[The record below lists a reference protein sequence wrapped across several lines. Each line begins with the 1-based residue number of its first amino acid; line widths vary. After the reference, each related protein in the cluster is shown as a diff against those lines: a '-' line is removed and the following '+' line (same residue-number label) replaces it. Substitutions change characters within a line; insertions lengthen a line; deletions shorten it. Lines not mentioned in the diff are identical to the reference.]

1 MYLINKKLGGI
12 DPPASLPA
20 SLIPPSLRGGEQQ
33 QQQQQQQSQTQRDL
47 FDLFADSPPASA
59 GPTQQTQTQAGNY
72 FAAPVSVN
80 TTGQGQKQLPG
91 GTESFGT
98 TTFGES
104 FSLEKLGWRLMRF
117 VVGTDLMGDDEA
129 PSPVVA
135 QQPRA
140 PPSRS
145 ASTIQPQATGPK
157 PVRDYSA
164 EVGNAKNSLDSTTRA
179 VDALQKEKAELEQKE
194 SSSAAQLKEI
204 ELRLSS
210 VRAQHDNETR
220 IVDDLK
226 RRTREQ
232 TESLTKLRSDLIS
245 KESELSALRAEKD
258 ETEQAL
264 LRDKEEVRTMGKRM
278 KEVQEETDKLK
289 TLLEKMKKEARQQRG
304 MVAIAKKQVQT
315 IEGGRDVVQR
325 EMDDVA
331 AGKGMEESFE
341 QPRGLVAPARI
352 ISPQSTGIASPGN
365 VATATSI
372 PLPATPQQALSPV
385 ATGTTSRSN
394 NPFDRL
400 GFAGAFAKAPQ
411 VNSTG
416 AQAFPNAFAPQAE
429 AQAPAEHASRDIQ
442 TTGEATQD
450 DHELS
455 TLQKATLGAGAAVA
469 SVGSAFGVGGEETHE
484 THESQGQQADV
495 AAGGDALHEIAQ
507 HVKDGNDE
515 QLAPAS
521 GADTSGTNTS
531 GPDALREIAQHV
543 KDGND
548 DQLAPASGADI
559 PGTNNSGAD
568 TLHEIAQNVK
578 DDTASEHS
586 QTKSSDQERQF
597 QTRATEFDD
606 YAKAPSP
613 QSEEAQ
619 PEDPFG
625 MSSSDR
631 RGSDLTPTAETPSAR
646 QTEDPFGMPAT
657 ASSGGFVTAQADNS
671 KSTFDDQFESNF
683 NQGFA
688 DDFGRAPGSSHAPA
702 DFGSSAD
709 FGNVTSPTADMHL
722 APASEPKSEFDSVF
736 AKAEKPVSAIPPQLR
751 GLAMP
756 QMAER
761 TDSTR
766 AVAPSSS
773 VGTPLSEFAPSTPR
787 SIDTASVSDDIRPA
801 AQASAFDQDRQG
813 TPVASPAQRN
823 FDAES
828 SDEEDEGPEDLDR
841 SRSPFSGAQYN
852 AQPISSPTNDAHAQ
866 YSEQPMSPPTENV
879 ITSPASNPV
888 PALANLGLGAPLDET
903 HDSSTRQVFPQ
914 STESPFATT
923 TSIEKRRDPPP
934 PPPARASGSQSGNP
948 FASFAAAPVPAST
961 SISQAP
967 FTSSPQQA
975 KPTSSFDDDFD
986 FENLPS
992 AQVAHGQAN
1001 SPVETKRSAVDFDDE
1016 FDDFNNDFEEIRP
1029 VSQQPPQ
1036 TNNVALA
1043 SAAPQLPGFDDNFGL
1058 SKPVA
1063 APAQSQRNAEKGFGF
1078 DDDFESAFT

>member
-1 MYLINKKLGGI
+1 MGL
-12 DPPASLPA
+12 
-20 SLIPPSLRGGEQQ
+20 
-33 QQQQQQQSQTQRDL
+33 
-47 FDLFADSPPASA
+47 
-59 GPTQQTQTQAGNY
+59 
-72 FAAPVSVN
+72 
-80 TTGQGQKQLPG
+80 
-91 GTESFGT
+91 
-98 TTFGES
+98 
-104 FSLEKLGWRLMRF
+104 
-117 VVGTDLMGDDEA
+117 VGTDLMGDDEA

-135 QQPRA
+135 QPRA
-140 PPSRS
+140 PASRS
-145 ASTIQPQATGPK
+145 GSTIQPQATGPK
-157 PVRDYSA
+157 VPVRDYSA

-179 VDALQKEKAELEQKE
+179 VESLQKEKAELEQKE

-232 TESLTKLRSDLIS
+232 TETLTKLRSDLIS

-289 TLLEKMKKEARQQRG
+289 SLLEKMKKEARQQRG

-315 IEGGRDVVQR
+315 VEGGRDAVQK

-331 AGKGMEESFE
+331 AGKGIEEPFE
-341 QPRGLVAPARI
+341 QPRGLDAAARI

-365 VATATSI
+365 VATAASI

-400 GFAGAFAKAPQ
+400 GFGGNAFAKAPAP
-411 VNSTG
+411 STG
-416 AQAFPNAFAPQAE
+416 PQAFLNAFAPQAE
-429 AQAPAEHASRDIQ
+429 ASPVQDTRDNQ
-442 TTGEATQD
+442 TTGEATTE

-455 TLQKATLGAGAAVA
+455 TLQKATLGAGAVAATVGGLAGAAVA
-469 SVGSAFGVGGEETHE
+469 TVGSAFGVGGE
-484 THESQGQQADV
+484 THESHETQGQQADV
-495 AAGGDALHEIAQ
+495 AAGGDTLHEIAQ

-515 QLAPAS
+515 ELAPVSGTDAS
-521 GADTSGTNTS
+521 STNAAGADT
-531 GPDALREIAQHV
+531 LHEIAQHV
-543 KDGND
+543 KNGND
-548 DQLAPASGADI
+548 EALAPASDANV
-559 PGTNNSGAD
+559 PESEASGAD

-586 QTKSSDQERQF
+586 QSKSIDQDTQF
-597 QTRATEFDD
+597 QTRATESDD
-606 YAKAPSP
+606 YARVPSS
-613 QSEEAQ
+613 QSVGEQ

-631 RGSDLTPTAETPSAR
+631 RGSDSTPTAETPSAR

-657 ASSGGFVTAQADNS
+657 ASTGGFVTAQADNS
-671 KSTFDDQFESNF
+671 QSKFDDQFESNF
-683 NQGFA
+683 DQGFT
-688 DDFGRAPGSSHAPA
+688 DDFAKAPTGSSQAPT
-702 DFGSSAD
+702 GSSQAPAD

-722 APASEPKSEFDSVF
+722 APASEPKSEFDSAF
-736 AKAEKPVSAIPPQLR
+736 ANAEKPVSAIPPQLR

-773 VGTPLSEFAPSTPR
+773 VGTPFSEFAPSTPR

-801 AQASAFDQDRQG
+801 AQASAFDQERQG

-828 SDEEDEGPEDLDR
+828 SDEEDDGPEDLDR

-852 AQPISSPTNDAHAQ
+852 AQPISSPANDAHGQ
-866 YSEQPMSPPTENV
+866 YSERSVSPPTQN

-888 PALANLGLGAPLDET
+888 PALANLGLGAPLEET
-903 HDSSTRQVFPQ
+903 HDSSARQAFPQ
-914 STESPFATT
+914 TTESPFGDV
-923 TSIEKRRDPPP
+923 TSTEKRRDPPP

-948 FASFAAAPVPAST
+948 FASFAAAPAPPPASV
-961 SISQAP
+961 SQAP
-967 FTSSPQQA
+967 FTASPPQA
-975 KPTSSFDDDFD
+975 QPTSSFDDDFD

-992 AQVAHGQAN
+992 AQVAHGQTNA
-1001 SPVETKRSAVDFDDE
+1001 PVETKRSAVDFDDE

-1029 VSQQPPQ
+1029 VSQQPAQ
-1036 TNNVALA
+1036 TNNVALG
-1043 SAAPQLPGFDDNFGL
+1043 SGAPQLPGFDDNFGL
-1058 SKPVA
+1058 NKPVPT
-1063 APAQSQRNAEKGFGF
+1063 PAQPQRNAEKGFGF